1 MPSVVT
7 QDATNATVIAI
18 EISSI
23 IPGRRDFSSLQPP
36 VRNGCPP
43 YTKITVPSTGAI
55 SPEPGKSGRVYPSRS
70 ANISLKNTTGTASAR
85 LIQNRSLNCAA

>member
-1 MPSVVT
+1 MVT
-7 QDATNATVIAI
+7 HEATNATAIAI
-18 EISSI
+18 EMSSI

-43 YTKITVPSTGAI
+43 YTKITVPRTGAI
-55 SPEPGKSGRVYPSRS
+55 SPAPGKSGRRYPSRS